1 MAGELRR
8 QGLGVAGV
16 ASPRVLRD
24 GKTVGYW
31 VRDLAT
37 GEERALCALAP
48 PGIPFRRFFFSPEGL
63 AFANAALGRAARE
76 ADVVVVDEVGPLE
89 LSGGGFAPGLRAAL
103 GSGRFL
109 VLTVRP
115 SLVDEVRRWVGL
127 PTAPVVALPPPPAG
141 LRDLEETRE
150 LFDRAA
156 AEYGLGNVG
165 AGPLTGYAESLSRA
179 AALVRVGPGERL
191 LDIGIGTGAFAERV
205 ARLGA
210 EVWGVDLSP
219 AMLARCQKEHP
230 NYHLREGHFLS
241 LPMPDATF
249 DAVVSSFAFHH
260 LAPCE
265 YGPAFVEIARV
276 LRAGGRFV
284 ILDVMFASEA
294 DRDAARL
301 ALGELW
307 DDEEV
312 YPLVPEVLR
321 AASNTRA
328 GDVDAHQVGI
338 LHWAIAGTK
347 PRGP

>member
-24 GKTVGYW
+24 GETVGYK

-37 GEERALCALAP
+37 GEERSLCSLDP
-48 PGIPFRRFFFSPEGL
+48 PGIPFRRFFFSPDGL
-63 AFANAALGRAARE
+63 AFANACLAQAARE
-76 ADVVVVDEVGPLE
+76 AEVVVVDEVGPLE
-89 LSGGGFAPGLRAAL
+89 LSSGGFAPGIRTALRSPAL
-103 GSGRFL
+103 L

-115 SLVDEVRRWVGL
+115 SLVDEVRRWADL
-127 PTAPVVALPPPPAG
+127 PTAPVVELPPPPAG
-141 LRDLEETRE
+141 PRNLDETRA

-165 AGPLTGYAESLSRA
+165 AGPLTDYAESLSRA

-205 ARLGA
+205 ASPA
-210 EVWGVDLSP
+210 VEVWGVDLSP
-219 AMLARCQKEHP
+219 AMLARCREDHP
-230 NYHLREGHFLS
+230 NYRLGEGHFLS

-260 LAPCE
+260 LAPSE

-284 ILDVMFASEA
+284 VLDVMFASEA
-294 DRDAARL
+294 DRDAAR
-301 ALGELW
+301 AGLGDLW
-307 DDEEV
+307 DDEEI
-312 YPLVPEVLR
+312 YPLVPEVVE
-321 AASNTRA
+321 AATSAGARDVTAHRA
-328 GDVDAHQVGI
+328 GA
-338 LHWAIAGTK
+338 LHWAVTGTK